1 VIITPHTANTQEMAV
16 PLLSRRIAEN
26 VRRFAN
32 GDELV
37 GPVDAAA
44 GY

>member
-1 VIITPHTANTQEMAV
+1 MAV
-16 PLLSRRIAEN
+16 PLLSERITEN
-26 VRRFAN
+26 VRRWIA
-32 GDELV
+32 GEQLV